1 MKKLFSFLVAIS
13 VLLSGLFTPPKVSA
27 EEIGP
32 GYSFFYT
39 KSKLFQVKVT
49 RAKKVR
55 YTFEYVRSA
64 KGKEIQE
71 GAQGGGKTKNG
82 TYLKNIYAGTQS
94 SKYFIPHNVL
104 RGKLSVY
111 ATDVNNDLDSH
122 IYTFV
127 IKKNKMVI
135 TAEE

>member
-1 MKKLFSFLVAIS
+1 MKRVLSLIVIFIVFLTGF
-13 VLLSGLFTPPKVSA
+13 LSPPKVSA
-27 EEIGP
+27 EQIGP
-32 GYSFFYT
+32 GYSFYYT

-64 KGKEIQE
+64 KGREIQE
-71 GAQGGGKTKNG
+71 GVQGGGKTKNG
-82 TYLKNIYAGTQS
+82 TYVKNIYAGTQS